1 MNKRLLLNLLMLI
14 GVLVLIAVVVYKPG
28 IDTPPENPPLTALD
42 AGQITRMEIVR
53 GEDDRLALERR
64 EDGWWIVGD
73 PALPA
78 DPTQVNSLLRLLDTR
93 PARSYPASELELAQ
107 LQLDPAQTTLR
118 LDATELRFGGTDPL
132 DNLRYVQLGD
142 QVHLIQDNYQH
153 ILRGGQAQFASRKL
167 LPEDAAITAIQLP
180 DRRINKQADN
190 GWSVEPAPENLSA
203 DAAQKLIDAWTHASA
218 LWVRKL
224 QEMPDTKPVIIELAD
239 GRQIR
244 FELHQAEGE
253 ALLARPDLGLQYQLP
268 EESAKP
274 LLELELALDL
284 EEAPEENP
292 EGAPDEN
299 VEGAPE
305 ATPGVEPAETS
316 PQQ

>member
-14 GVLVLIAVVVYKPG
+14 GVLALIAVVVYKPG
-28 IDTPPENPPLTALD
+28 IETPPENPPLTELD
-42 AGQITRMEIVR
+42 AEQITRMEIVR
-53 GEDDRLALERR
+53 GTDTLTLERR
-64 EDGWWIVGD
+64 DDGWWIVGD

-78 DPTQVNSLLRLLDTR
+78 DPIQVNSLLRLLDTR

-118 LDATELRFGGTDPL
+118 LDATELRFGSTDPL

-142 QVHLIQDNYQH
+142 QVHLIPDNYQH
-153 ILRGGQAQFASRKL
+153 ILRGQQAQFASRKL
-167 LPEDAAITAIQLP
+167 LPDGATITAIQLP
-180 DRRINKQADN
+180 DRRIDKQADN
-190 GWSVEPAPENLSA
+190 GWSVEPAPENLST
-203 DAAQKLIDAWTHASA
+203 DAAQKLINAWTHASA

-224 QEMPDTKPVIIELAD
+224 QEMPDAKPVIVALAD

-253 ALLARPDLGLQYQLP
+253 TLLARPDLGLQYQLP

-274 LLELELALDL
+274 LLELELALEL
-284 EEAPEENP
+284 EEAPEETP
-292 EGAPDEN
+292 EEAPDET
-299 VEGAPE
+299 VEGASEGMSEDVP
-305 ATPGVEPAETS
+305 AGTPAE
-316 PQQ
+316 Q

>member
-14 GVLVLIAVVVYKPG
+14 GVLALIAVVVYKPG
-28 IDTPPENPPLTALD
+28 IEAPPKNPPLTDLD
-42 AGQITRMEIVR
+42 AEQVSRIEIAR
-53 GEDDRLALERR
+53 GGDALTLERR
-64 EDGWWIVGD
+64 DDGWWIVGD

-78 DPTQVNSLLRLLDTR
+78 DPIQVNSLLRLLDTR
-93 PARSYPASELELAQ
+93 PARSYPASELDLAQ

-153 ILRGGQAQFASRKL
+153 ILRGQQAQFASRKL
-167 LPEDAAITAIQLP
+167 LPDGATITAIQLP
-180 DRRINKQADN
+180 DRRISKQADN
-190 GWSVEPAPENLSA
+190 WSVEPAPENLSA

-224 QEMPDTKPVIIELAD
+224 QEMPNTKPVIIELAD

-253 ALLARPDLGLQYQLP
+253 TLLARSDLGLQYQLP

-284 EEAPEENP
+284 EEASEENP
-292 EGAPDEN
+292 EGAPDEKPD
-299 VEGAPE
+299 GAPE
-305 ATPGVEPAETS
+305 ATSGVEPAETS
-316 PQQ
+316 PDQ

>member
-28 IDTPPENPPLTALD
+28 IETPPENPPLTTLD
-42 AGQITRMEIVR
+42 AGQITGMEIVR

-78 DPTQVNSLLRLLDTR
+78 DPIQVNSLLRLLDTR

-107 LQLDPAQTTLR
+107 LQLDPAQTILR

-167 LPEDAAITAIQLP
+167 LPEGAVIAAIQLP
-180 DRRINKQADN
+180 EHRIDKQTGN
-190 GWSVEPAPENLSA
+190 GWSVEPAPEHLSA

-253 ALLARPDLGLQYQLP
+253 TLLARPDLGLQYQLP

-284 EEAPEENP
+284 DEAQEENP
-292 EGAPDEN
+292 EEAPDET
-299 VEGAPE
+299 VEGASE
-305 ATPGVEPAETS
+305 AASEAEPTETS
-316 PQQ
+316 PRQ